1 MRCAVLVGMLFVLTG
16 CVTDRGRGPTLA
28 ANYPTRSEIVA
39 VNAEAACK
47 ALARNLVQIA
57 RCEPRRY

>member
-16 CVTDRGRGPTLA
+16 CVTDQDVAYLA
-28 ANYPTRSEIVA
+28 ANYPTRSEVSA